1 MTRKQR
7 IQDFRKQMCAR
18 LAARPKPRPDLAAP
32 PRYDEVFGEG
42 VEWLDNLSRLD
53 RWE

>member
-1 MTRKQR
+1 MTRAQR
-7 IQDFRKQMCAR
+7 IQDFREQMRAR
-18 LAARPKPRPDLAAP
+18 LAARPKPRPDPAAL

-53 RWE
+53 WWE